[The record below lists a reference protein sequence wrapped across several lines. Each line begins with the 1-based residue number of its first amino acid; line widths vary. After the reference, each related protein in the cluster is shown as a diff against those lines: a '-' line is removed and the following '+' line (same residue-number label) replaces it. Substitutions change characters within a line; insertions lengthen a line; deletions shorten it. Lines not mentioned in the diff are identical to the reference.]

1 MMSDRSASATVST
14 VSSPQSARTTL
25 GQPSLKSKESTVSV
39 SSPGSSS
46 DSSTSGD
53 ARAASD
59 ADVVETVR
67 VPQEKHHNNNKMLK
81 KGAEKMLSLFASPR

>member
-1 MMSDRSASATVST
+1 M
-14 VSSPQSARTTL
+14 L
-25 GQPSLKSKESTVSV
+25 GQLLFKSIESTVSV

-46 DSSTSGD
+46 DGSTSGD

-59 ADVVETVR
+59 VETVR
-67 VPQEKHHNNNKMLK
+67 VPQEKHHNNNKKLK

>member
-1 MMSDRSASATVST
+1 M
-14 VSSPQSARTTL
+14 L
-25 GQPSLKSKESTVSV
+25 GQPLFKSIESTVPV

-53 ARAASD
+53 ARAASE

-67 VPQEKHHNNNKMLK
+67 VPQEKHHNNNKKLK